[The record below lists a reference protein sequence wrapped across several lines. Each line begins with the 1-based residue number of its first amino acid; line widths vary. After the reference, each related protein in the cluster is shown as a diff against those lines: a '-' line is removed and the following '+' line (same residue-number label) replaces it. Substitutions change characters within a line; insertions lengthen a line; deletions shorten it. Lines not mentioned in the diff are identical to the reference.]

1 MRTKF
6 LGPAGALH
14 SILSVGH
21 LAKQVDDL
29 EQRTDMPQPQRE
41 MRLAI
46 ARGAHVAR
54 SFDRIVTKPLACVFG
69 SSKECRIQWRT
80 LEGGEGLGGEYH
92 FWHKDHEVKF
102 INRGLLGVAA
112 LGAGGTVGV
121 LLGLLGCCTPI
132 PCLLAHKGEEAPYA
146 ATFEG
151 GVKFGWAGGNA
162 LADVFSGIGAVPK
175 ALSAGLGAVGGAV
188 VGSHTALTAH
198 LREKARGRS
207 APDK

>member
-21 LAKQVDDL
+21 LAKQVNDL

-54 SFDRIVTKPLACVFG
+54 SFDRIVTKPFACVFG
-69 SSKECRIQWRT
+69 SSKECRIQWST
-80 LEGGEGLGGEYH
+80 LEGGEGSGGEYH

-151 GVKFGWAGGNA
+151 GVKIRVGGRKRAGGRVLGDRSGAQGA
-162 LADVFSGIGAVPK
+162 LCWTGCSRRRRRGFAHSIDSASARESTGAF
-175 ALSAGLGAVGGAV
+175 GA
-188 VGSHTALTAH
+188 
-198 LREKARGRS
+198 
-207 APDK
+207 